1 MGTKEMSATIGV
13 DTFAILGF
21 SIFQGEQLSEF
32 WGSGSY
38 GEQTVP
44 HPPTPPAPP
53 PRRRL
58 CTETGFQGLCRFPQ
72 VKSHVERK
80 AYKTIT
86 KWFGS
91 FTKVWEFL

>member
-1 MGTKEMSATIGV
+1 MSSSPSCSQGNADMGTKEMSATIGV

-44 HPPTPPAPP
+44 PPVG
-53 PRRRL
+53 
-58 CTETGFQGLCRFPQ
+58 GFALKLDFRDC
-72 VKSHVERK
+72 
-80 AYKTIT
+80 AD
-86 KWFGS
+86 
-91 FTKVWEFL
+91 FLR